1 MYDGLSRRTE
11 GDAAR
16 RAPQKKRKG
25 VELIFPISTSACLPS
40 PPFLLM
46 TVFSFFLFF
55 QPVGFRERN
64 QGLPHQTT
72 FVRFITEGGG
82 GGKGTLVHAPGHT
95 RYCAH
100 APAARSRES
109 AEQRDAI
116 GRSYAR
122 TYICTR
128 PTGAVICTTA
138 FVPRLEHTAG
148 RSSTWPHGRQSSA
161 AEL

>member
-82 GGKGTLVHAPGHT
+82 EGDISPRSGAYSLL
-95 RYCAH
+95 
-100 APAARSRES
+100 RSRSRRAIERVGR
-109 AEQRDAI
+109 AERRD
-116 GRSYAR
+116 RSIVR
-122 TYICTR
+122 TYVHMYPADRCCHLYDRICTSFG
-128 PTGAVICTTA
+128 THGWSVVDLA
-138 FVPRLEHTAG
+138 PR
-148 RSSTWPHGRQSSA
+148 
-161 AEL
+161 